1 MAEDRPWK
9 NKHHLTAQYA
19 ECGQAEARGLWPKTL
34 LSTIGWDSTLELGI
48 CGERYLKCT
57 TVV

>member
-34 LSTIGWDSTLELGI
+34 LSTTG
-48 CGERYLKCT
+48 
-57 TVV
+57 